1 MYKIWILGVVVA
13 IYEIHES
20 NMLARMMGEV
30 LFVPKR
36 SGTNI
41 GTSQNALVTLV
52 GTVPPISGDRLG
64 RTQFIPFS

>member
-30 LFVPKR
+30 QFVAKR

-52 GTVPPISGDRLG
+52 GTVPPISAD
-64 RTQFIPFS
+64 RTQFIPLS